1 MDSNKNETPATPPES
16 NPVDSPRDDRNLPSA
31 IAEAFRSGANYGN
44 SYKNPTFFP
53 QQDGKI
59 ALPEGWNLQDIK
71 VDESL
76 LPRPRRLKQHHS
88 FYNVSDV
95 IQYVN
100 RYKTGTS
107 LILLSPEPV
116 NGQPCARIILD
127 YHPGKD
133 EPAWGEHVVD
143 LIFRTSWQFDA
154 ISELTRAK
162 IPQDQFALA
171 LRDIAGFCESVPAAE
186 LIEVARTLSLTVKGN
201 FKSITDEFNGSIDF
215 AYGMQVTGSAGT
227 ETRKLTVPQQLDW
240 KVPILL
246 GGAKQLVQTDFIY
259 GIPQDNEKVK
269 MGLRMHGRGEM
280 LMTLTES
287 IRAELELYTALM
299 AVTAATPGEESE
311 LVGAD
316 EF

>member
-16 NPVDSPRDDRNLPSA
+16 NPVGFPRDDRNLATA
-31 IAEAFRSGANYGN
+31 IALALKEGVIIGKERAGPVAY
-44 SYKNPTFFP
+44 PI
-53 QQDGKI
+53 QDGTIVMPQGYQK
-59 ALPEGWNLQDIK
+59 QDIIIP
-71 VDESL
+71 DAL

-133 EPAWGEHVVD
+133 EPTWGEHVVD

-154 ISELTRAK
+154 ISELTKAK

-259 GIPQDNEKVK
+259 GIPQENEKVK

-280 LMTLTES
+280 LMTLAES
-287 IRAELELYTALM
+287 IRVELQLYTELM
-299 AVTAATPGEESE
+299 AVTAK
-311 LVGAD
+311 
-316 EF
+316 F

>member
-16 NPVDSPRDDRNLPSA
+16 NPVDSQRDDRNLATA
-31 IAEAFRSGANYGN
+31 IANTFNNGVGVGQRTKA
-44 SYKNPTFFP
+44 PTALEFK
-53 QQDGKI
+53 DGVYAVPDGVTLEEFAI
-59 ALPEGWNLQDIK
+59 PNE
-71 VDESL
+71 L

-259 GIPQDNEKVK
+259 GIPQENEKVK

-280 LMTLTES
+280 LMTLAES
-287 IRAELELYTALM
+287 IRVELQLYTELM
-299 AVTAATPGEESE
+299 AVTAK
-311 LVGAD
+311 
-316 EF
+316 F